1 MWRYQ
6 HVLRDLIE
14 AYQKVSIFAL
24 QTWTVSFEPT
34 KKTDIKKIN
43 NNEVLD
49 ASNNK
54 GHSFMTSIVENYHPF
69 PFPNLCRFGQTS
81 LFCNGVLQE
90 AGDADSRACTRSQ
103 V

>member
-24 QTWTVSFEPT
+24 QTWTVSFEPI

-49 ASNNK
+49 TSNNK
-54 GHSFMTSIVENYHPF
+54 GHLFMTSIVENYDPF
-69 PFPNLCRFGQTS
+69 PSSKSMQFWSDVPL
-81 LFCNGVLQE
+81 L
-90 AGDADSRACTRSQ
+90 
-103 V
+103 